1 MSVAK
6 GRGGRASSSHGAC
19 NAHSFCLT
27 LPLQHHG
34 CMYTHSRTHAWF
46 DYDDVFLCGWHQ
58 SAAAVDA
65 DADANTDTN
74 ANTGT
79 AESSPSTGILSKAKR
94 NAMVIIGSDPRPV
107 EFNSVVI
114 LPRLITADECHVLVD
129 SCDQRCNYLKYF
141 ASLNPALPTDG
152 SRWHA
157 MHRVPVKDLSSKEAK
172 ELSTDILFNRPVLCQ
187 YFALHLAA

>member
-1 MSVAK
+1 MRLA
-6 GRGGRASSSHGAC
+6 
-19 NAHSFCLT
+19 
-27 LPLQHHG
+27 
-34 CMYTHSRTHAWF
+34 
-46 DYDDVFLCGWHQ
+46 Q

-65 DADANTDTN
+65 DADADTDTN
-74 ANTGT
+74 TNTGT

-157 MHRVPVKDLSSKEAK
+157 MHRVPIKDLSSKEAK
-172 ELSTDILFNRPVLCQ
+172 ELSNDILFNRPVLCQ
-187 YFALHLAA
+187 YFTLLLQREVLEYHNFHATCNFPDLPFAFSRDGRNDTHST